1 MGESVS
7 EETREGVALASET
20 LLANGYLLIDQLGG
34 GGMGEVWRARSL
46 GLEREVA
53 VKRLVAA
60 TPESQRSLVQEA
72 RAVARL
78 NHPAIIQVYDVVFA
92 DDGRPF
98 VILELLRGVDL
109 ARAIRM
115 RGPLAQETAVDVMIE
130 VLDGLEV
137 AHAQR
142 LVHGDIKPG
151 NIFLAETDR
160 HTIQPKLFDF
170 GLARAPQSEQA
181 GQVAGTPEFMAP
193 EQFAGIF
200 EQTIDQWAACVTLF
214 TAIVGKEPF
223 AGDSLESLC
232 RSIRTRPLPFP
243 RDSEMDPELFGILA
257 RGTRKQATDRFSA
270 TASLKEALI
279 HWRGSW
285 IRQDDNGRHRLK
297 IAAESG
303 RFDALLFAH
312 GAAPGTID
320 AQTRPHVTTDLAE
333 ESARLE

>member
-1 MGESVS
+1 M
-7 EETREGVALASET
+7 ALASET

-109 ARAIRM
+109 ARAIKM
-115 RGPLAQETAVDVMIE
+115 HGPLAQETAVDVMIE

-160 HTIQPKLFDF
+160 RTIQPKLFDF
-170 GLARAPQSEQA
+170 GLARAPQSEQE
-181 GQVAGTPEFMAP
+181 GQIAGTPEFMSP
-193 EQFAGIF
+193 EQFAGVF
-200 EQTIDQWAACVTLF
+200 EPPIDQWAACVTLY
-214 TAIVGKEPF
+214 TAIVGTEPF
-223 AGDSLESLC
+223 SGDCLEKLC

-243 RDSEMDPELFGILA
+243 REIEMDPELFGIIA
-257 RGTRKQATDRFSA
+257 RGTRKRAENRFCA
-270 TASLKEALI
+270 VASLKEALI
-279 HWRGSW
+279 QWRVSW
-285 IRQDDNGRHRLK
+285 TEQDDDTGHRLE
-297 IAAESG
+297 IAARSA
-303 RFDALLFAH
+303 RFDSILFAR
-312 GAAPGTID
+312 GTAPGTFD
-320 AQTRPHVTTDLAE
+320 AQTRPHVTADLSE
-333 ESARLE
+333 EPARLE